1 MDFLRL
7 KRHISLL
14 LFDGATL
21 NITVAR
27 CFAWKNAGEFDIR
40 INMTGYRTGYV
51 FITASNLLFFN
62 IEEPPNIKPLYNA
75 FRSLTERRISLV
87 SVLVKYMVKNLH
99 ITRPWYSEH
108 ILPALQPFVTLSF
121 HCSKDVLL

>member
-1 MDFLRL
+1 MV
-7 KRHISLL
+7 KV
-14 LFDGATL
+14 TL
-21 NITVAR
+21 NITVVR
-27 CFAWKNAGEFDIR
+27 CFAWKIAGELDIC
-40 INMTGYRTGYV
+40 ISMTEYRTGYV

-62 IEEPPNIKPLYNA
+62 IEEPRNIKPLYNA

-108 ILPALQPFVTLSF
+108 ILPAL
-121 HCSKDVLL
+121 